1 MHNEEIILQL
11 ETDIIKIKSKENLIN
26 NICIPRVNTYIHIDK
41 IRDKI
46 QQLKLGKIDKIIE
59 IPLREDKNYKR
70 VIIKVI
76 WDIRNKHAVSI
87 RERLSEGKTIK
98 LVHDIPWYWIL
109 VSSRS

>member
-1 MHNEEIILQL
+1 MPSSI
-11 ETDIIKIKSKENLIN
+11 KENTEFLIN
-26 NICIPRVNTYIHIDK
+26 NICIPRMDINIHLDK

-46 QQLKLGKIDKIIE
+46 QQLKIGKIDKIIE
-59 IPLREDKNYKR
+59 IPLREDKKYKR
-70 VIIKVI
+70 VIIKII

-98 LVHDIPWYWIL
+98 LVHDTPWYWIL